1 MYVGRSLYVNVCGRG
16 DVCVCTRQNCRTAK
30 YFGVLF
36 GMQPLVFA
44 TASIF

>member
-1 MYVGRSLYVNVCGRG
+1 MWEGGCLCLYA
-16 DVCVCTRQNCRTAK
+16 QNCRTAK
-30 YFGVLF
+30 YSGVLF